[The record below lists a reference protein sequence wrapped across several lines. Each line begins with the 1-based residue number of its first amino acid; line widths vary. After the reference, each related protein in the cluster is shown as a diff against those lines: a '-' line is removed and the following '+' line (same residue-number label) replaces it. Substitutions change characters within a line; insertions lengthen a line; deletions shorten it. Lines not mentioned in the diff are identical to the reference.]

1 LSGVRCAV
9 LKGLQAPFCIRQNG
23 GLEQLRKRAGGLNVT
38 TKSILRIV
46 LTILMYAGIAVFLF
60 PYFTGRITSGIL
72 FMILG
77 AGCTVVCGL
86 LRCYLTEG
94 DCARI
99 PHHGRDW

>member
-1 LSGVRCAV
+1 V
-9 LKGLQAPFCIRQNG
+9 
-23 GLEQLRKRAGGLNVT
+23 

-46 LTILMYAGIAVFLF
+46 LTILMYAGVALFLF
-60 PYFTGRITSGIL
+60 PYFTGRIMSGIG

-77 AGCTVVCGL
+77 AGCTIVCGF

-99 PHHGRDW
+99 PHHSRDW

>member
-1 LSGVRCAV
+1 V
-9 LKGLQAPFCIRQNG
+9 
-23 GLEQLRKRAGGLNVT
+23 

-46 LTILMYAGIAVFLF
+46 LTILMYAGVAIFLF
-60 PYFTGRITSGIL
+60 PYFTGHISSGVL
-72 FMILG
+72 MMILG

-94 DCARI
+94 DCSPI